1 MPYPVVIN
9 NIKKG
14 MNIDNNNK
22 TNNKLIIS
30 LYQIIIE

>member
-9 NIKKG
+9 NMKKV

-22 TNNKLIIS
+22 PNNKLIIS
-30 LYQIIIE
+30 VYQIIIE